1 MEGGVVVTYTSRGRQ
16 NSVHEVGWGLT
27 ITGTDGVIRVQ
38 FSIPQIIQIR
48 RRGGDTDCWEPM
60 EGDPIIAGDT
70 GDTAN
75 QRLVDDFV
83 EAVATGGEPVCS
95 GERAAK
101 AQEMIAAV
109 MAAGLARARVA
120 LPLAERAH
128 PLGH

>member
-1 MEGGVVVTYTSRGRQ
+1 
-16 NSVHEVGWGLT
+16 
-27 ITGTDGVIRVQ
+27 
-38 FSIPQIIQIR
+38 
-48 RRGGDTDCWEPM
+48 M
-60 EGDPIIAGDT
+60 EGDPIIADDT

-83 EAVATGGEPVCS
+83 EAVATGREPVCS

-109 MAAGLARARVA
+109 TAAGLARTRVA